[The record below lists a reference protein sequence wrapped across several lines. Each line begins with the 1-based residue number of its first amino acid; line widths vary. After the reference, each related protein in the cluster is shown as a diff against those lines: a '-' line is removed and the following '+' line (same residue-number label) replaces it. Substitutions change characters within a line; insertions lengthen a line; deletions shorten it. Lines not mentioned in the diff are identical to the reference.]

1 MKKIILA
8 SFLWGLFFNI
18 TAQKPAEKMFTKTP
32 ELHDDIVVFPIT
44 LVNAFPFISGE
55 VNGIKGKFMF
65 DTGNQNALEINENMV
80 KLPQKKANGRGKVGS
95 GQQFSV
101 NINDTIAEVKLS
113 NGYTYH
119 NLIRIKS
126 GNFDFLQNHITPD
139 CIGYIGHDFFKG
151 YLVKLDYLRRR
162 ITFYKNTEE
171 RKLSK
176 DFLKGEKILG
186 IINFETRKLPNHPLV
201 RVKIGDVEMIGAF
214 DTGQYGSLQLDD
226 KAQKSLTAKSLV
238 VSAGKDAYD
247 NDLLTVNN
255 IILDGT
261 FKTNLKG
268 VDIETLEGAA
278 HVRKE
283 LQITEASML
292 DIGYRFLDQYTTVW
306 DYEGKKIYI
315 LEK

>member
-8 SFLWGLFFNI
+8 LLVCSLYFNVS
-18 TAQKPAEKMFTKTP
+18 AQKPAGKVFRETP
-32 ELHDDIVVFPIT
+32 ELHDDVVAFPIT
-44 LVNAFPFISGE
+44 IVNAFPFISGE

-65 DTGNQNALEINENMV
+65 DTGNQNALEINDNMV
-80 KLPQKKANGRGKVGS
+80 KLPKKKADGKGKVGS
-95 GQQFSV
+95 GQEFKV

-113 NGYTYH
+113 KGYTYH
-119 NLIRIKS
+119 NLVRIKS

-162 ITFYKNTEE
+162 ITFYKNTAE
-171 RKLSK
+171 RKSSK
-176 DFLKGEKILG
+176 DFLKGEKVLG
-186 IINFETRKLPNHPLV
+186 IINFETRKLSNHPLV
-201 RVKIGDVEMIGAF
+201 RVKIGDAEMIGAF

-226 KAQKSLTAKSLV
+226 KVQKSLAAKSLV

-247 NDLLTVNN
+247 NDMLTVND
-255 IILDGT
+255 IVLDGT

-268 VDIETLEGAA
+268 LNTDTFEETE
-278 HVRKE
+278 HVRKA
-283 LQITEASML
+283 LGITETSML

-306 DYEGKKIYI
+306 DYEAKKIYI